1 MPRPSMPGIDQ
12 TSYIYSIDN
21 FLTLL
26 AKMGV
31 YGQYPPTERRDVY
44 LRSQEI
50 VNYLNS
56 RKTVKIRKYEQE
68 RRFIPGIHRQPLDF
82 SKHLETP
89 IGTSML
95 NIILENYAKRPVEL
109 FVSSRISPSKIE
121 SLAEIVDVET
131 DEIMAKASNEKIA
144 DLDIKANLGTILHY
158 LPGIVFALYQS
169 YYRSNHS
176 IYNYSDNPLDW
187 EDNGLLEI
195 LKEKISEIPMKPE
208 EFVDKET
215 ILEERENELL
225 REYMDPDKFF
235 DKLGREFYSIGD
247 AINMNRINNILVESE
262 YSLETQVFILQVL
275 YAFKCFLTHPEFK
288 VEDNEVLMEVRELLY
303 NKPGILIS
311 AIMSIKN
318 LYDLIDWDSA
328 SDKTK
333 VGDIYNVLFE
343 ANIQINCLHRPPTY
357 FSNAFSHFIIDYKN
371 AEFGEKRRISNNLKK
386 SGNGN
391 NKSEERIPLPSFEN
405 LIDILGLLFTND
417 NIQVN
422 DRRIYISRNSERDK
436 EKPLIKLGCQIFA
449 RLDMVYVTKENGK
462 DIVRVVDFKTST
474 EHIRLDLPTKL
485 NAFINRIAVAML
497 FWSNNFDRKE
507 NEIISFYGLDIT
519 DPDFILFVLEK
530 TRFDFLDMK
539 TGRLVTNDEIFGKD
553 FEFDDAVE
561 LIKAILKLQEV
572 GIVYKNTINKEL
584 KKRALDGNLSYL

>member
-1 MPRPSMPGIDQ
+1 MNAGINMPRPSMPGIDQ
-12 TSYIYSIDN
+12 TSYIYSIDI

-195 LKEKISEIPMKPE
+195 LKEKISEIPMK
-208 EFVDKET
+208 
-215 ILEERENELL
+215 
-225 REYMDPDKFF
+225 
-235 DKLGREFYSIGD
+235 
-247 AINMNRINNILVESE
+247 
-262 YSLETQVFILQVL
+262 
-275 YAFKCFLTHPEFK
+275 
-288 VEDNEVLMEVRELLY
+288 
-303 NKPGILIS
+303 
-311 AIMSIKN
+311 
-318 LYDLIDWDSA
+318 
-328 SDKTK
+328 
-333 VGDIYNVLFE
+333 
-343 ANIQINCLHRPPTY
+343 
-357 FSNAFSHFIIDYKN
+357 
-371 AEFGEKRRISNNLKK
+371 
-386 SGNGN
+386 
-391 NKSEERIPLPSFEN
+391 
-405 LIDILGLLFTND
+405 
-417 NIQVN
+417 
-422 DRRIYISRNSERDK
+422 
-436 EKPLIKLGCQIFA
+436 
-449 RLDMVYVTKENGK
+449 
-462 DIVRVVDFKTST
+462 
-474 EHIRLDLPTKL
+474 
-485 NAFINRIAVAML
+485 
-497 FWSNNFDRKE
+497 
-507 NEIISFYGLDIT
+507 
-519 DPDFILFVLEK
+519 
-530 TRFDFLDMK
+530 
-539 TGRLVTNDEIFGKD
+539 
-553 FEFDDAVE
+553 
-561 LIKAILKLQEV
+561 
-572 GIVYKNTINKEL
+572 
-584 KKRALDGNLSYL
+584 

>member
-1 MPRPSMPGIDQ
+1 MSKKEDLYQ
-12 TSYIYSIDN
+12 
-21 FLTLL
+21 
-26 AKMGV
+26 V
-31 YGQYPPTERRDVY
+31 
-44 LRSQEI
+44 
-50 VNYLNS
+50 
-56 RKTVKIRKYEQE
+56 
-68 RRFIPGIHRQPLDF
+68 IHRQPLDF

-158 LPGIVFALYQS
+158 LPCIVFALYQS

-262 YSLETQVFILQVL
+262 YSLETLVFILQVL

-303 NKPGILIS
+303 NKPGILI
-311 AIMSIKN
+311 
-318 LYDLIDWDSA
+318 
-328 SDKTK
+328 
-333 VGDIYNVLFE
+333 
-343 ANIQINCLHRPPTY
+343 
-357 FSNAFSHFIIDYKN
+357 
-371 AEFGEKRRISNNLKK
+371 
-386 SGNGN
+386 
-391 NKSEERIPLPSFEN
+391 
-405 LIDILGLLFTND
+405 
-417 NIQVN
+417 
-422 DRRIYISRNSERDK
+422 
-436 EKPLIKLGCQIFA
+436 
-449 RLDMVYVTKENGK
+449 
-462 DIVRVVDFKTST
+462 
-474 EHIRLDLPTKL
+474 
-485 NAFINRIAVAML
+485 
-497 FWSNNFDRKE
+497 
-507 NEIISFYGLDIT
+507 
-519 DPDFILFVLEK
+519 
-530 TRFDFLDMK
+530 
-539 TGRLVTNDEIFGKD
+539 
-553 FEFDDAVE
+553 
-561 LIKAILKLQEV
+561 
-572 GIVYKNTINKEL
+572 
-584 KKRALDGNLSYL
+584 